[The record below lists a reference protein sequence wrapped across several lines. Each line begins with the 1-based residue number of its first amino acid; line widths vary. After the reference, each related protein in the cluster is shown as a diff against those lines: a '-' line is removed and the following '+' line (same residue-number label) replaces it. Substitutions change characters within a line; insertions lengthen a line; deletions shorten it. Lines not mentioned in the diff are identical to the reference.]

1 MIVNPTSID
10 HFFIIM
16 PNDQND
22 RFQEGRPR
30 PF

>member
-1 MIVNPTSID
+1 VREELSGYRI
-10 HFFIIM
+10 HFSHA
-16 PNDQND
+16 NDQND